1 MGFGFSRLCRPAI
14 QFADREQA
22 LGPEVIGL
30 GLQGFVEMPFGLK
43 QIAAFVALEA
53 TQEVV
58 ECAVRVDLL
67 GRRSLF
73 LCPVEIAGPLQAGRA
88 FQVVS
93 MSGLAGKPR
102 RAFKNLEAQRGPA
115 QKQFRREGVQR
126 WRPPVPSTSRNSHG
140 QPLLAR
146 GR

>member
-73 LCPVEIAGPLQAGRA
+73 LCPVEIAGPLQAGLRVSSGKHEWAGGKAASRVQESGAQSRA
-88 FQVVS
+88 CPEAVS
-93 MSGLAGKPR
+93 PG
-102 RAFKNLEAQRGPA
+102 RGSA
-115 QKQFRREGVQR
+115 MASA
-126 WRPPVPSTSRNSHG
+126 STINIS
-140 QPLLAR
+140 
-146 GR
+146 